1 MVRPANPLETQS
13 KNRSTEVYEMNLFK
27 KSTNIVLGLTV
38 ALALSLASYANAAE
52 TGKVT
57 GKVLD
62 KDGKGVAGA
71 NVALRTPPE
80 KGEGKGGKAPAA
92 AAPGDEKPKG
102 DRQKPVAKT
111 KSEAD
116 GSFTLADVPAG
127 DYMLVAQVKGVG
139 NAREKVTVKA
149 GETAEV
155 KLTLKEGKPGGK
167 KKAE

>member
-1 MVRPANPLETQS
+1 
-13 KNRSTEVYEMNLFK
+13 MNMFK
-27 KSTNIVLGLTV
+27 KSTNIVLGLAV
-38 ALALSLASYANAAE
+38 ALALSLAAHANAAD

-80 KGEGKGGKAPAA
+80 KGEGKGEKKPAA
-92 AAPGDEKPKG
+92 AAPGDEKPK
-102 DRQKPVAKT
+102 REKPVAKT

-127 DYMLVAQVKGVG
+127 DYLLVANVKGQG
-139 NAREKVTVKA
+139 MAREKVTVKA
-149 GETAEV
+149 GETKEV
-155 KLTLKEGKPGGK
+155 KLTLKEGKEGGGK

>member
-1 MVRPANPLETQS
+1 
-13 KNRSTEVYEMNLFK
+13 MNLFK
-27 KSTNIVLGLTV
+27 KSTNVVLGLAV
-38 ALALSLASYANAAE
+38 ALALSLATTAHAAD

-80 KGEGKGGKAPAA
+80 KGEGKKPAA
-92 AAPGDEKPKG
+92 AAPSEGKG
-102 DRQKPVAKT
+102 ERQKPVAKT

-127 DYMLVAQVKGVG
+127 DYLLVANVKGQG
-139 NAREKVTVKA
+139 MAREKVSVKA
-149 GETAEV
+149 GETKEV
-155 KLTLKEGKPGGK
+155 KLTLKEGKGGPGGK